1 MAKTQH
7 AAEITSLAG
16 QLSGWSPGSIEL
28 VDPLAPGPAQS
39 LNDLLAG
46 GPAPSPGGPVD
57 PLHHWA
63 YFHTWPPRTSLA
75 PDGHPRTGEFM
86 PPLRDRRRMFAGGRC
101 TFHAPLYFS
110 EPAAATSSLANYEI
124 KRGRSGE
131 MLFVTVRT
139 TIVQNRRLCITDEQ
153 DLVYRSGP
161 PQPVPAPAP
170 VHVPRDPGPAAATG
184 AFSRRRRIAFDPV
197 TLFRFSALTAN
208 SHRIHYDQAYAR
220 EVEGYSG
227 LLVHGPLLVL
237 SMAGVLRH
245 VGQPKP
251 ARLRYRLHQPVFAGE
266 TVDVAAIDSVASAAS
281 DGLVPAP
288 VEGPDAPA
296 RVAVIDPAGELRAS
310 ATAEFRPAADRP

>member
-1 MAKTQH
+1 
-7 AAEITSLAG
+7 
-16 QLSGWSPGSIEL
+16 
-28 VDPLAPGPAQS
+28 
-39 LNDLLAG
+39 
-46 GPAPSPGGPVD
+46 
-57 PLHHWA
+57 
-63 YFHTWPPRTSLA
+63 
-75 PDGHPRTGEFM
+75 M
-86 PPLRDRRRMFAGGRC
+86 PPLRDRRRMVAGGRC
-101 TFHAPLYFS
+101 TFHAPLHFS

-170 VHVPRDPGPAAATG
+170 IHVPRHPEPAAATG

-237 SMAGVLRH
+237 SMADLLRH

-266 TVDVAAIDSVASAAS
+266 TVDVAEINSVASAAS

-288 VEGPDAPA
+288 VEGPDAPV